1 MNLPFAVSLLSSLV
15 LALAFA
21 GCKREAKPDATAPL
35 KQSYKAAAPEVQK
48 AVNTVTASLKAGNY
62 AEATRVLT
70 PLVTQRP
77 MTPAQREAVGVAL
90 QQINQAIAANPS
102 LNTREMY
109 EMRAKMFQAVHSG
122 PRF

>member
-15 LALAFA
+15 LALAVA
-21 GCKREAKPDATAPL
+21 GCKREAQPDATAPL
-35 KQSYKAAAPEVQK
+35 QQSYQGAAPEVQK

-102 LNTREMY
+102 LDTREMY

>member
-21 GCKREAKPDATAPL
+21 GCKREAQPDATAPL
-35 KQSYKAAAPEVQK
+35 QQSYQGAAPEVQK